1 MKCCYLCTAPPSQ
14 EVRVKVI
21 VKVECCYL
29 CTAPPSQEGLIMET
43 EARQIVQSPLTLWL
57 WRHDT

>member
-29 CTAPPSQEGLIMET
+29 CTAPPSQGGSHYGDRGATDSPVSLDAVAV
-43 EARQIVQSPLTLWL
+43 EA
-57 WRHDT
+57 